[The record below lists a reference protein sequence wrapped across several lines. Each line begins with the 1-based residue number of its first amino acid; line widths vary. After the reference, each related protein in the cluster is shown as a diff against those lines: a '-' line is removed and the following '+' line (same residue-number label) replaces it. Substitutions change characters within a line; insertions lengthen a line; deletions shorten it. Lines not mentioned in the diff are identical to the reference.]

1 MADSYIIE
9 ILLTARDE
17 ASQKIRALQA
27 QIDGMKAKAAGSAA
41 TNDLSKGL
49 DDTAAAA
56 DRAATQHER
65 LNRNQDQTRRV
76 SQQTASEVRKVG
88 TAHDSAASSVSGHA
102 DGTDALAK
110 SASAATPEVKK
121 LADAARDTSG
131 ALTRASEDSKS
142 TSRDTRD
149 LTNEV
154 DRLSRSY
161 GLFNEQASKMPLDE
175 QRRGFAQFA
184 TELKGLTRQLDIG
197 GASWRNLGQL
207 ADDAK
212 RKASAS
218 GVAEEGDRVAA
229 AYRKFDTAVQSGSV
243 SVKEA
248 RRGYADL
255 SGELRG
261 VGRAFSAGSDEAQRF
276 LGMADRAGKQSSQ
289 AASEASS
296 GWQSLAHRFDDVGVK
311 IVSLSAQLRGLV
323 LALGAGLVQ
332 QLDTSIVGLAG
343 ALFSLASAA
352 GQAAAALGGA
362 LVAAIA
368 QTIPTAAIAIDA
380 LSRLKLVF
388 QAVSAANQA
397 QQQSGQTGRQ
407 QQLQNLSATNAVISA
422 QQNLANSSIAVANAQ
437 KQLTTAQSQL
447 TITRRDAARQITDLM
462 LAEQAAELQAKG
474 AAITTEEAQQN
485 LARVV
490 QTGGIGTTLESAQLQ
505 VQQAQLGQHQANV
518 ALPRARF
525 DAALAQRQGVGGNP
539 SVVAASQAVTQAQQG
554 VTQAQQSA
562 GNAARALAQAE
573 LSAKNTSQ
581 QLTAVQSQ
589 LAALLAKLSPVEK
602 QLFNVLDRLSKYFQ
616 SPSSPFNKIADNILS
631 PFVNGFSRLLT
642 LLNDPK
648 FLAPFDKLSK
658 AMGGGVQRIFDQL
671 LGPQG
676 ANFLDDMAKKAAQN
690 VPILVDSLV
699 KLMNVFEDV
708 ARAAAPALHMFIVDF
723 NNFITALSQKWS
735 TPQGLS
741 SLTNFFTTGATYA
754 EKFAHWIK
762 ALGDLLGALAK
773 DAAPQGAKALGGW
786 TDGLNRMTAWVN
798 SHGPEVTKFFHDS
811 MMVLQTILSL
821 IGHFGLAMLHAFDPG
836 SMKAF
841 TTFMNQI
848 VLPGILDLVKA
859 IGFLTE
865 AFLNV
870 LNFFD
875 KLIAPFTRFLGI
887 AHPVKDVVEALVG
900 AFAGLLVVNKLLNM
914 WERATI
920 AMKALGLA
928 TATTATETEGLVAA
942 QTAAEA
948 TGAVGLTEGAGLTAA
963 GLAGGGAAG
972 AAAKG
977 GLLAKFGIGAGAAGA
992 GGAATGGG
1000 GALAAA
1006 GLSGGAAAGL
1016 FALPLLAAALLP
1028 GVKAKSGAT
1037 QPGLASVLGPVGG
1050 STVQTLQLP
1059 KDRGAGGRGALG
1071 AVSDAGAHLVQQ
1083 EPATTTA
1090 LKRLQ
1095 AGLQGITD
1103 PTQLS
1108 SKQLQGLHNE
1118 AVKVAQLPDIT
1129 ATQRKGLR
1137 SLIEQLN
1144 PANVA
1149 MKKAGELWGATFQGI
1164 NATTGNVMQ
1173 QVQQVLKNDIKNI
1186 SDNLGTGTFKGAQ
1199 ALAATITSAYQ
1210 TVLNNTSLTAKGVQS
1225 GLRSIGTM
1233 LNNALKAVGATGP
1246 GQQISLQSFS
1256 ALPGNVQGGLLSGLL
1271 TAGGVASPHATGGYE
1286 SARPGGKIIQVAE
1299 GGYPEVVLTTDPK
1312 YAPRQQQLL
1321 GHYLRQ
1327 APQVA
1332 RGVVPQ
1338 FATGGQ
1344 VNAATGVGGA
1354 GSTTGGYVYP
1364 IGPGAV
1370 DARIDQGKDF
1380 TGGPFNVGAIG
1391 PGSVIRDTLWP
1402 GWPGTGGVV
1411 YRLTAGPKSGSNVY
1425 QMEHQVAKVHTGEQV
1440 TPGQIVTTSLPGYPW
1455 LEIGWANSG
1464 GTGPLTPYN
1473 GAPDGTPMPGGK
1485 DFAAFIA
1492 GLAHGKLTGGT
1503 GLAGGVSGLG
1513 AAAAKVAWKNIQAPK
1528 WSGPGGALGAI
1539 GQGILQKV
1547 TAAANKYGSSKTAS
1561 APASGGTFSGTLNGS
1576 AEQMISQFFTAAGM
1590 NKIAIAGLIG
1600 NAVQESSL
1608 NWNTPGGGMWQQ
1620 ISNFGSGTGGS
1631 PLAQMSKMLSQIR
1644 GLIPQMN
1651 AAGTPGN
1658 AAVIFEQGFERAGI
1672 PAMANR
1678 IAGANAAFAAGF
1690 AKGGWIDK
1698 IKSFAAGGTV
1708 VSGKVST
1715 FGPPGEAAGSTAFG
1729 RSSADPGL
1737 SLRMGSSSFG
1747 DSVNRN
1753 LMGHWFDTVIGSHR
1767 ATLQDIDL
1775 GPASWTNR
1783 NIDVTGAGARKMGID
1798 PSGFPTD
1805 SFGTATEVSGPGQKG
1820 SGSQSSTSS
1829 SSSSS
1834 SSSSTST
1841 TPKAPVVGAIAQKAI
1856 DAVNVPLNK
1865 FLAAVTG
1872 QQSLPP
1878 AIAAINA
1885 AAAAKQAASSSS
1897 TSSPSSSSSSTSP
1910 KGGGSVIQNMVSK
1923 ASAIAA
1929 HHYPY
1934 TFGGGHGGG
1943 FNPTVGSNGLLGYD
1957 CSGAVSAVL
1966 NAGGLLGSP
1975 EATGALAGWGAAG
1988 AGKNMAVY
1996 VENSSAGGGH
2006 TIMSLLGRLW
2016 GTHGG
2021 SSGGIGGEW
2030 LPGTDPNSFSP
2041 LGHWE
2046 ETRHAPGLAQ
2056 GGWIDALKGVPKFAR
2071 ERVIAGID
2079 KVLPGL
2085 FSGGYIEA
2093 ADGYSGMVSQP
2104 TLFLAGEAGTEHV
2117 GITPMATGG
2126 FTGDAKRQKTIP
2138 IPHLGPTDSLEGG
2151 TTGIVDPLAFPVNQ
2165 LSGILNVFRAI
2176 ADGFTSLK
2184 KISIK
2189 SADFNKN
2196 FTPYVDS
2203 LLTQDTGVLDR
2214 LGSAFTVIT
2223 SLLTAAQVIGTK
2235 AAGMG
2240 MTAAQKG
2247 YLSGYKTAFTS
2258 SGGVV
2263 RQSITPGDQGAEA
2276 LNAAREERTY
2286 LQGEQKIVGLAL
2298 GQVQK
2303 RLRQATALAKKD
2315 PNKYAGVVTSLTA
2328 EYNNLITRMQTL
2340 TGAIADNVTAIFQA
2354 EQTRISNAL
2363 TDIQTKY
2370 SIALT
2375 TSNNPATPFTAAA
2388 SSIGPLKAL
2397 LKRAMDIGDKQ
2408 LQQSVLGAITQLF
2421 SDTASAIDSY
2431 WTTRTHGVNANDIG
2445 RQQAFAQN
2453 VLAKQAYGPS
2463 GLGGPISAA
2472 VATLNSAN
2480 ANQGVLQGQI
2490 YDYTALLG
2498 QANKAGDTDS
2508 IRTLTDK
2515 LKTLQE
2521 SLAENTQAI
2530 KDDTSA
2536 IVAARIQQITNR
2548 GQFQGGVFSGL
2559 YGIVQT
2565 LGQISGSQNVPELA
2579 TLLGGSNNVLNSTNA
2594 GLAQTL
2600 LGSTGVDLRGLTGQ
2614 GLASAVSGLNFD
2626 QLEMNMSQADRTN
2639 FETLISSIV
2648 ANDGAITQNNL
2659 QLAQLN
2665 GQLAAFTITTSAFAQ
2680 FRQSIFSAGGSL
2692 LPQYSVGTPSVA
2704 LSIPP
2709 VSSPSSMSSN
2719 QAGGGDTHL
2728 HLDSPIEVADP
2739 ATLAKRFAW
2748 EYSVH

>member
-161 GLFNEQASKMPLDE
+161 GVFNEQASKMPLDE

-447 TITRRDAARQITDLM
+447 TIARRDAARQITDLM

-490 QTGGIGTTLESAQLQ
+490 QTGGTGTTLESAQLQ
-505 VQQAQLGQHQANV
+505 VQQAQLGQNQANV

-539 SVVAASQAVTQAQQG
+539 SVIAASQAVTQAQQG
-554 VTQAQQSA
+554 VVQAQQSA

-735 TPQGLS
+735 TPQGFN

-754 EKFAHWIK
+754 EKFAHWIE
-762 ALGDLLGALAK
+762 ALGRLLGALAK

-942 QTAAEA
+942 QTSAEA

-963 GLAGGGAAG
+963 GLAGGGVAGG

-977 GLLAKFGIGAGAAGA
+977 GLLSRLFGAGGAGAAG
-992 GGAATGGG
+992 
-1000 GALAAA
+1000 L
-1006 GLSGGAAAGL
+1006 GGAAAGL
-1016 FALPLLAAALLP
+1016 
-1028 GVKAKSGAT
+1028 GAV
-1037 QPGLASVLGPVGG
+1037 GLVGG
-1050 STVQTLQLP
+1050 VAAIFGQLMTSLLNQA
-1059 KDRGAGGRGALG
+1059 KKVNFQQFLSSGGTGG
-1071 AVSDAGAHLVQQ
+1071 GFQQ
-1083 EPATTTA
+1083 NVPGFA
-1090 LKRLQ
+1090 Q
-1095 AGLQGITD
+1095 A
-1103 PTQLS
+1103 QLS
-1108 SKQLQGLHNE
+1108 SQLQPKIASGLLSQTKGLDIASQSSQSLERLRKE
-1118 AVKVAQLPDIT
+1118 AEQILRLPDIT
-1129 ATQRKGLR
+1129 ATQRKGLQA
-1137 SLIEQLN
+1137 LISQLD

-1149 MKKAGELWGATFQGI
+1149 VKKAGALWGATFQGI

-1173 QVQQVLKNDIKNI
+1173 QVIAVLKTDIKNI
-1186 SDNLGTGTFKGAQ
+1186 SDNLGTGTNKGAQ
-1199 ALAATITSAYQ
+1199 AMAATITSAYQ

-1225 GLRSIGTM
+1225 GLQSIGTM

-1344 VNAATGVGGA
+1344 VNAATGVGGS

-1561 APASGGTFSGTLNGS
+1561 SAPASGGTFSGTLNGS

-1631 PLAQMSKMLSQIR
+1631 PQAQMSKMLSQIR

-1698 IKSFAAGGTV
+1698 IKSFASGGNVSPRASAASGSGGNVWAVKVSEEASSSGGGWTELSTNGNAAAASGHAQTATGQGGWDFATLGRMYPKGTRLNISQGSRSGTWPLTDFGNGSSFAPAIGLTPAVRGVIGGASGSTVDISMADGSNINLASGFGHLVSGSGGT
-1708 VSGKVST
+1708 ST
-1715 FGPPGEAAGSTAFG
+1715 
-1729 RSSADPGL
+1729 
-1737 SLRMGSSSFG
+1737 GSSS
-1747 DSVNRN
+1747 
-1753 LMGHWFDTVIGSHR
+1753 
-1767 ATLQDIDL
+1767 
-1775 GPASWTNR
+1775 
-1783 NIDVTGAGARKMGID
+1783 
-1798 PSGFPTD
+1798 SG
-1805 SFGTATEVSGPGQKG
+1805 
-1820 SGSQSSTSS
+1820 
-1829 SSSSS
+1829 S

-1878 AIAAINA
+1878 AIEAINA

-1897 TSSPSSSSSSTSP
+1897 TPSSSSSSSSSSSTSP

-1923 ASAIAA
+1923 AASIAA

-1943 FNPTVGSNGLLGYD
+1943 FGPTVGSNGLLGYD

-1975 EATGALAGWGAAG
+1975 EATGGLAGWGAAG

-2085 FSGGYIEA
+2085 FAGGYIEA

-2189 SADFNKN
+2189 SDDFNKN

-2263 RQSITPGDQGAEA
+2263 RESISPGDQGAEA

-2579 TLLGGSNNVLNSTNA
+2579 TLLSGSNNVLNSTNA

-2704 LSIPP
+2704 LSVPP
-2709 VSSPSSMSSN
+2709 VSSPSTMSAN
-2719 QAGGGDTHL
+2719 QTGGGDTHL
-2728 HLDSPIEVADP
+2728 HLDSPLEVADP